1 MRDALGLKSFGRSP
15 GPVPPAFAE
24 RYRPKENMSH
34 HTSATRLSQRG
45 RRHTRGPKKQG
56 SMLPRTHNLPS
67 RDPHPSLSSWSPEGP
82 YFTERPTPSSSRSSN
97 PVFPGPVQRRTH
109 EGTDAST
116 PGQFPASH
124 SRRDPTASKGRD
136 PHQHREE
143 QFPSKFRNTA
153 TNIKK
158 TLRLGNGSP

>member
-24 RYRPKENMSH
+24 RYQAKENVLPNPPPQDTLNTAAGTPAGQRNKAACYQERT
-34 HTSATRLSQRG
+34 TSPRETPIRACLAGHPKGPILRSAQLPPVSTQAARVPRPGAEEDARRYRRLYTR
-45 RRHTRGPKKQG
+45 PV
-56 SMLPRTHNLPS
+56 
-67 RDPHPSLSSWSPEGP
+67 PH
-82 YFTERPTPSSSRSSN
+82 RPLK
-97 PVFPGPVQRRTH
+97 
-109 EGTDAST
+109 E
-116 PGQFPASH
+116 
-124 SRRDPTASKGRD
+124 DPTASKGRD

-143 QFPSKFRNTA
+143 QSPSKIRNTA